1 MKKIIRLSESDLTRI
16 VNRIVSEETMA
27 TPPTTGIP
35 TTGKSTGIPTT
46 GQSKPVQQFMYKGL
60 RPCKPGESGTLVLQ
74 DNTFALSNGKPIC
87 QIKL

>member
-27 TPPTTGIP
+27 TPPTT
-35 TTGKSTGIPTT
+35 KVQQTGIPTT
-46 GQSKPVQQFMYKGL
+46 GQSKPVQQFMYKAL

>member
-35 TTGKSTGIPTT
+35 TTKVQQT